1 MKRSFI
7 QVLACVAVMVVMTEF
22 ASAAVIYSDTFTRT
36 TGSGD
41 PNGNPAGAGNGFSSW
56 GTNDNGLG
64 GTVSQ
69 AYFVGP
75 TNRTGGANQ
84 TTDGNL
90 GTLISG
96 GTTFGFDA
104 TTVAPNGFRVAFDF
118 NRFHPIN
125 PGSGN
130 GFIAV
135 GFGKAVPADPNTYG
149 GLGAI
154 AGSDFAILF
163 QQSTGGNAGNT
174 QFFQD
179 DLGAANTFL
188 PGTGATGPLDYGSPT
203 ATHSV
208 VISLTPTTSG
218 AYGDSDVINFS
229 VVVDGGSSY
238 SSTVLGGDNFGN
250 LAFSANPSVHRYID
264 NLVVSTIPEPTSSLL
279 IGLGT
284 LVVFAIRRNETR

>member
-1 MKRSFI
+1 MKK
-7 QVLACVAVMVVMTEF
+7 QLCLLLVCVALAGRYSDNTQ
-22 ASAAVIYSDTFTRT
+22 AAVIYSDTFTRV

-41 PNGNPAGAGNGFSSW
+41 PNGNPAGVGNGFSSW
-56 GTNDNGLG
+56 GTNDNALG
-64 GTVSQ
+64 GTISQ

-84 TTDGNL
+84 TTDGSR

-96 GTTFGFDA
+96 GTMFGFDV
-104 TTVAPNGFRVAFDF
+104 TTVAPNGFSVAFEF

-125 PGSGN
+125 PGTGN
-130 GFIAV
+130 GFVAV

-154 AGSDFAILF
+154 GGSDFAILF
-163 QQSTGGNAGNT
+163 QQSAGGNLGNT

-179 DLGAANTFL
+179 DAGTATTFL

-203 ATHSV
+203 GTHSV
-208 VISLTPTTSG
+208 LIEFTPVILG
-218 AYGDSDVINFS
+218 AYGSADTINFEIT
-229 VVVDGGSSY
+229 VDGSASFASSL
-238 SSTVLGGDNFGN
+238 LGGDNFGN

-264 NLVVSTIPEPTSSLL
+264 NLVVSAIPEPASILL
-279 IGLGT
+279 LGLSVLGT
-284 LVVFAIRRNETR
+284 TSIRRI